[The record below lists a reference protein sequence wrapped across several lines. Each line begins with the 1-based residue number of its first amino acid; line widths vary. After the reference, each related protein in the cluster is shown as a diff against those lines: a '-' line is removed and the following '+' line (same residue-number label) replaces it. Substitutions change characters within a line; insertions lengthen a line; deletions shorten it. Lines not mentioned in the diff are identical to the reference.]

1 VRLKCWRVCE
11 SAGEKGRGWNGAE
24 PRMCIKANT
33 ATVTAAIGLKAV
45 IRAIRINRNSR
56 TIYREIRT
64 ITVAM
69 VICSQPRSIR
79 VY

>member
-1 VRLKCWRVCE
+1 MRLKCWRVCE

-24 PRMCIKANT
+24 PRMCIRANT
-33 ATVTAAIGLKAV
+33 VTVTAAIGLKRV
-45 IRAIRINRNSR
+45 ITVIRINRDSR

-64 ITVAM
+64 IKVAM
-69 VICSQPRSIR
+69 IICSQPRSIR